1 MVKSVE
7 NGTSLPPF
15 LVKCYEMVNDEST
28 DELISWNESNQS
40 FIIRDESK
48 FASQL
53 LPKNFKHNNFS
64 SFVRQLNIYGFRKID
79 TDRWEFAN
87 ESFIKGQ
94 KQLLKNITRRKHP
107 QGQTQKNPSQLKE
120 MVPVASEDEKKL
132 ALWKEVEN
140 LKIDRNAVTLELKKL
155 RQHQETSQSKVLL
168 LREQLKG
175 MEKNQQQMLSF
186 IVMAMQTP
194 VFLGQFLKPKEKN
207 WRVLER
213 GKNVLGEV
221 TDDYETIPSDGA
233 IVRYQPPAD
242 GEAMPSTSKSEDF
255 MDLDISSDELRDL
268 FMNIDFFSGSLDEKQ
283 LPLENH
289 GQFVIPDLPEYDT
302 MLDQLLLSNTSSGN
316 EQLSDLEAVIFADSG
331 MPVGSNCQPKES
343 EVFNESDDNANEDQ
357 NDITDGTG
365 S

>member
-1 MVKSVE
+1 MVKSME

-40 FIIRDESK
+40 FIIGDESE

-53 LPKNFKHNNFS
+53 LPKYFKHNNFS

-94 KQLLKNITRRKHP
+94 KNLLKNITRRKHP
-107 QGQTQKNPSQLKE
+107 QGQTQKNASQLKKTI
-120 MVPVASEDEKKL
+120 PLASVEEKSL

-140 LKIDRNAVTLELKKL
+140 LKIDRNAVTVELKKL

-168 LREQLKG
+168 MSEQLKG

-186 IVMAMQTP
+186 IVMAMQIP
-194 VFLGQFLKPKEKN
+194 EFLEQFLKPKEKN
-207 WRVLER
+207 WRILEN
-213 GKNVLGEV
+213 GKNILSEV
-221 TDDYETIPSDGA
+221 TDDCETIPSDGR
-233 IVRYQPPAD
+233 IVRYQPPTD
-242 GEAMPSTSKSEDF
+242 GEAMSSTSKSEDL

-283 LPLENH
+283 LPSENH
-289 GQFVIPDLPEYDT
+289 GQFVIPELPEYDT
-302 MLDQLLLSNTSSGN
+302 MLDQLLLSNPSVGN
-316 EQLSDLEAVIFADSG
+316 EQYSNLDAEAFPDSG
-331 MPVGSNCQPKES
+331 MMVESNFQPKES
-343 EVFNESDDNANEDQ
+343 EVSNDLDDNVNEDR
-357 NDITDGTG
+357 NKITDGT
-365 S
+365 